1 MTSDVTTISL
11 DKYGS
16 EGEIVLADPG
26 YKKRKIADA
35 KSMGMTV
42 KYVDGEQQIDMERG
56 YFAVMEKISYY
67 IESAPIKIK
76 GYESLL
82 DLLEMVDNNRRGA
95 GDELMKELVTEVEK
109 IEKGEASPFVKSPEA
124 VTENSE

>member
-1 MTSDVTTISL
+1 MTSDSIVIPL
-11 DKYGS
+11 GKYNTD
-16 EGEIVLADPG
+16 GEIIISDPG

-35 KSMGMTV
+35 KSMSMAV

-124 VTENSE
+124 VTEKSE